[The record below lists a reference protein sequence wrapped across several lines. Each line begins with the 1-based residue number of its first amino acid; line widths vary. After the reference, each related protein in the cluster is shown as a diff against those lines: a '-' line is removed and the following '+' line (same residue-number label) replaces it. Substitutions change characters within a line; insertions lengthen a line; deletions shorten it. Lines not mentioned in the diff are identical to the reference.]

1 MTLTRVEFFKLPSQI
16 WTCMIR
22 TSIKDN
28 KPTKTNM
35 EQPLSRQ
42 QQHPPLP
49 RISPRRSSRTQD
61 GTTVNNGTT
70 HTAGI
75 YSWMNKRHRTLEKR
89 LQTENRSNT
98 KSSNIHPSTSS
109 PVLNNSTNSNNSYV
123 NYNNNNNINN
133 KNNNNNN
140 NNNGGET
147 CPSSIQ
153 NNTRCHP
160 ISQQGM
166 NAPKSQSYMSPPH
179 LSHTLEE
186 DYRRAQYRIE
196 QERKRVRGNLSS
208 NAYSF

>member
-1 MTLTRVEFFKLPSQI
+1 MCT
-16 WTCMIR
+16 IR

-49 RISPRRSSRTQD
+49 QISPRQSSRTQD
-61 GTTVNNGTT
+61 GTT

-75 YSWMNKRHRTLEKR
+75 YSWMNKRHETLEKR
-89 LQTENRSNT
+89 LRTENRSNT
-98 KSSNIHPSTSS
+98 KSSNIYPSTSS
-109 PVLNNSTNSNNSYV
+109 PVLNSTNSNNSYV
-123 NYNNNNNINN
+123 NYNNNNNINKNNNNNNKN
-133 KNNNNNN
+133 KNNNNNE
-140 NNNGGET
+140 GET
-147 CPSSIQ
+147 CSSSIQ

-166 NAPKSQSYMSPPH
+166 NAPTSQNYMSPPH

-196 QERKRVRGNLSS
+196 QERKRVRGNLTS
-208 NAYSF
+208 NAYSFNQS